1 MILKILLKSVLFISY
16 YLLIDGIQTNFDWD
30 SKVAAQDSIRQER
43 KKFNLSQQEKA
54 NLQQGKVILKGEKG
68 DYWAQVVTEGDL
80 ETAWLVLTDYNNF
93 NKFLPNVAASKIVSE
108 ESNKV
113 IFEQVNVVDLW
124 LFQQEFKVQIEG
136 IKTKPN
142 KIDFQIL
149 EGDLKKL
156 VGKWQLEEISPG
168 KILVSH
174 AVEVE
179 PGSDTEKPFFYGV
192 YESSLE
198 DTLKAIAV
206 EINKR
211 SKN

>member
-16 YLLIDGIQTNFDWD
+16 CLLIDGIQTNFDWD